1 MTGYPKTFIPL
12 HIQRSRAAFC
22 SVKTYSLKRNK
33 QRSFHDW
40 LPQNLYSSAYPKI
53 QSSLL
58 FRKDLFFKKKQAK
71 KFSRLA
77 APKSLFSAYPKI
89 QRSHL
94 FRPNSVLWK
103 NKGFYY
109 ALPFSSN
116 CFRNNVEKSFTLTK
130 NVLILLLYSI
140 HPDKLI

>member
-40 LPQNLYSSAYPKI
+40 SLQNLYSLHI
-53 QSSLL
+53 QKSKETFCSTKTYSLKRNKQRSFHDWLPSSLYFL
-58 FRKDLFFKKKQAK
+58 HIQKSREAINFVQTLFFE
-71 KFSRLA
+71 
-77 APKSLFSAYPKI
+77 
-89 QRSHL
+89 
-94 FRPNSVLWK
+94 K
-103 NKGFYY
+103 NKGVYY
-109 ALPFSSN
+109 ALPSLFSN

-130 NVLILLLYSI
+130 NVLI
-140 HPDKLI
+140 